1 MSDAEDS
8 MPAEGSHGR
17 DALPERVGPY
27 RVTGR
32 LGRGGMGEVLEG
44 WDDRLD
50 RPVALKRVLPD
61 ARHPDRARQ
70 RFRRE
75 ARAVARLSDSA
86 IVQVYDWVEVGEHD
100 WLVMEKVEG
109 QPVDQV
115 LADGLPPRDQALRI
129 AREVA
134 SGLATAHE
142 AGLVH
147 RDLKASNIMLLTGED
162 STPDRIKILDFGI
175 AKPLMIRDGAPPTTL
190 TAEGQLVGTFNAM
203 SPEQALAQP
212 VDHRSD
218 LFSLGTLLYEML
230 SGEQPFVRPNP
241 VETLSRICSWKQPA
255 LHRLDPRI
263 FPEVSPEISRLVD
276 HLLAKE
282 PARRPADARQVVAAL
297 DQLLMAGAA
306 QSDPS
311 AETLDQPTRIDGM
324 VDAVVDPG
332 EGAPA
337 APAAPASGR
346 PWGGHRGSLL
356 IGLAL
361 AALFG
366 GWQLM
371 VWLEPA
377 PGPPPLARG
386 ALDTAQT
393 EDEALDRHQLFQR
406 GMTRLG
412 RYDREG
418 NVAEAIADF
427 QRSLAL
433 DEDYAPALA
442 GLARAYWL
450 DSVNDNQDP
459 ARRQQAL
466 AVARRA
472 VEADPFLALA
482 RISLGMSLRQMGALD
497 EAGLEL
503 ERALELE
510 PGNALALFELG
521 QVHAARQEPAR
532 AEELYSKAVEA
543 ESANWLF
550 PCNLGVFYY
559 DEGRWDEAE
568 TAFLRS
574 LELTPDNYLVHR
586 NLGAVYSIQ
595 GKLDDAASQFQRALQ
610 IRPDDSVYTNLG
622 NIQFAQGL
630 YPQAVAAFEKAI
642 ETGGGNY
649 YYSWGNLGDAYR
661 WTPDNEE
668 RAREAYRR
676 ALQLLDQEL
685 AILPDDPTL
694 RTRRALYHAK
704 IDACDW
710 DPVKSRKTEEL
721 SQGDASAWFRLATA
735 HEICGRR
742 DAALT
747 ALGKALRAGYPPG
760 AIAGDIELRQLRQD
774 ARYHRLVMDFE

>member
-1 MSDAEDS
+1 MGENGSDI
-8 MPAEGSHGR
+8 EGHGI
-17 DALPERVGPY
+17 LPERVGPY

-50 RPVALKRVLPD
+50 RPVALKRVLGE
-61 ARHPDRARQ
+61 ARNPQRARR

-75 ARAVARLSDSA
+75 AKAVARLSDSA
-86 IVQVYDWVEVGEHD
+86 IVQVYDWVEVGEQD

-109 QPVDQV
+109 RPLDAV
-115 LADGLPPRDQALRI
+115 LAEGLPPRDLALRI

-147 RDLKASNIMLLTGED
+147 RDLKASNVMLLAGEG

-175 AKPLMIRDGAPPTTL
+175 AKPVLVGGREDGAPPTTL

-230 SGEQPFVRPNP
+230 SGQQPFVRRNP
-241 VETLSRICSWKQPA
+241 VETLSRICSWKQSA
-255 LHRLDPRI
+255 LHALEPSI
-263 FPEVSPEISRLVD
+263 PPEVSKLVD

-306 QSDPS
+306 QSDPP

-324 VDAVVDPG
+324 VDPVVDPG
-332 EGAPA
+332 EGAPV
-337 APAAPASGR
+337 APAAAR
-346 PWGGHRGSLL
+346 PWGGHRGSLV

-442 GLARAYWL
+442 GLAWAYRL
-450 DSVNDNQDP
+450 DSVNDGKDA
-459 ARRQQAL
+459 ARREQAL
-466 AVARRA
+466 AA
-472 VEADPFLALA
+472 AL
-482 RISLGMSLRQMGALD
+482 S
-497 EAGLEL
+497 E
-503 ERALELE
+503 
-510 PGNALALFELG
+510 
-521 QVHAARQEPAR
+521 
-532 AEELYSKAVEA
+532 
-543 ESANWLF
+543 
-550 PCNLGVFYY
+550 
-559 DEGRWDEAE
+559 
-568 TAFLRS
+568 
-574 LELTPDNYLVHR
+574 
-586 NLGAVYSIQ
+586 
-595 GKLDDAASQFQRALQ
+595 
-610 IRPDDSVYTNLG
+610 
-622 NIQFAQGL
+622 
-630 YPQAVAAFEKAI
+630 
-642 ETGGGNY
+642 
-649 YYSWGNLGDAYR
+649 GDA
-661 WTPDNEE
+661 T
-668 RAREAYRR
+668 
-676 ALQLLDQEL
+676 
-685 AILPDDPTL
+685 T
-694 RTRRALYHAK
+694 
-704 IDACDW
+704 
-710 DPVKSRKTEEL
+710 
-721 SQGDASAWFRLATA
+721 WFRLATA

-742 DAALT
+742 EEAL
-747 ALGKALRAGYPPG
+747 AGLGEALRAGYPAA
-760 AIAGDIELRQLRQD
+760 AISGEPELRQLRQD
-774 ARYHRLVMDFE
+774 AGYHRLVMDFE